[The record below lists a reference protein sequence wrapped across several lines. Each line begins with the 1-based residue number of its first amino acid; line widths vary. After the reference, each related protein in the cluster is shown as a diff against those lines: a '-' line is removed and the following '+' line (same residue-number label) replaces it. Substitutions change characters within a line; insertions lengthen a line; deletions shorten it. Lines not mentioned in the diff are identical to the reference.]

1 MTVAGGPSLSKPRRQ
16 PWASPAASCCRLPA
30 WSQLLSSFAATRTTT
45 SEGEGGE
52 AEGCNPC
59 TTTTSAVAETA
70 RLCGGAP
77 IEEAILAIRLQPRD
91 AAGTRTTTSEDE
103 AGEAEGCNPC
113 TTTTSEVAET
123 ARLCGGAP
131 IEEALLAIRLQ
142 PRDAAGG
149 ADRALAGLGFKSA
162 LDLQLMQAGGPEVQS
177 SRWL

>member
-1 MTVAGGPSLSKPRRQ
+1 MTVAGGPSLGKPRQQ

-52 AEGCNPC
+52 AEGCYPC
-59 TTTTSAVAETA
+59 TTTTSA
-70 RLCGGAP
+70 
-77 IEEAILAIRLQPRD
+77 
-91 AAGTRTTTSEDE
+91 
-103 AGEAEGCNPC
+103 
-113 TTTTSEVAET
+113 VAET